1 MKIKQLIEIKIEYL
15 NIELEKLQKNLE
27 KVNNGTI
34 VNDNTIKKCPYCGT
48 RNLHY
53 YVDTN
58 NWYCAC
64 C

>member
-1 MKIKQLIEIKIEYL
+1 MKIKQLIEIKIKHL
-15 NIELEKLQKNLE
+15 NDQIEILKRNLE
-27 KVNNGTI
+27 KIDLGMI
-34 VNDNTIKKCPYCGT
+34 PNDNTIRTCTDCGT

-58 NWYCAC
+58 NWCCAC